1 MGLFRHR
8 LVLPPLYAAVILL
21 VACPTLLRVVGFR
34 DPVISVS
41 FWSAYLV
48 GYVLYDSTHYFL
60 HFLDTKRFQM
70 GWFQSL
76 QQYHNQHHYGGE
88 HAGFGVSSPLW
99 DIILRS
105 GYKAKKHVK

>member
-1 MGLFRHR
+1 MLAYSHR
-8 LVLPPLYAAVILL
+8 LVLPPLYALLIIL
-21 VACPTLLRVVGFR
+21 VANPTLLKVAHFS
-34 DPVISVS
+34 DPVIGVC
-41 FWSAYLV
+41 FWSSYLL

-60 HFLDTKRFQM
+60 HFLDTKKFKM
-70 GWFQSL
+70 AWFQSL

-105 GYKAKKHVK
+105 GFKAKKHIK